1 MASPLLLLG
10 VYCLLIL
17 LGSLA
22 GGWIPLWVRL
32 THTRL
37 QLAMSFVGGAMLGV
51 GLLHLLPHAF
61 YASGSIRQCVWGL
74 CGGFLFMFFVERVF
88 HFHQHATPAELG
100 VEAAHGEQRD
110 HAHGEHS
117 QPRQGSGIRS
127 VPATESHGILSAP
140 AAGEHNHG
148 THQPSHRLNWGA
160 ALAGLTLHS
169 MLDGVALAASVAAE
183 SEAGGHARFAGLV
196 VFLAVFLHKPFD
208 SMTLGT
214 LMALAGRRPAAR
226 HVVNALYALAVPAG
240 VLLFQAGIGAGGAS
254 KDQLIGWALAF
265 AAGTFVCIATS
276 DLLPEL
282 QFHSHDRLKLSAAL
296 LLGLGLAAAIESGH
310 DHPEPPGE
318 ESHEHEHGER
328 GKGGAGEG
336 GMTR

>member
-1 MASPLLLLG
+1 MQSPLLLLG

-22 GGWIPLWVRL
+22 GGWIPIWVRL

-61 YASGSIRQCVWGL
+61 YASGSIRNSVWGL

-100 VEAAHGEQRD
+100 VEV
-110 HAHGEHS
+110 AHGEHS
-117 QPRQGSGIRS
+117 GHAHSEHQHGHGIRS
-127 VPATESHGILSAP
+127 VPATEGHGIRSVPATEGHGIPSAP
-140 AAGEHNHG
+140 AAGEHDQG

-183 SEAGGHARFAGLV
+183 SEAGHARFAGLV

-240 VLLFQAGIGAGGAS
+240 VLLFQAGIVAGGAS

-318 ESHEHEHGER
+318 ESHEHEER
-328 GKGGAGEG
+328 GKGG
-336 GMTR
+336 